1 MNHILSLPRWRAL
14 TPTHLGLRALCLF
27 VTSLALLF
35 HPANAFAQDDG
46 VGATGTIT
54 GRVLNMSSG
63 RYVSAARV
71 SVVGTNLEVQTNNFG
86 EYTLRNVPTGE
97 VTLRTTYLGQEPVTH
112 SVTVVAGRTAT
123 QNFRLGRAS
132 EDGAI
137 VLDEFTVDANRFK
150 TAREIAINEERTSVN
165 IKNVVSA
172 DAFGDIP
179 SGNIGEFVKFLPGVQ
194 IDYGAFNNNGQ
205 GFADDDASG
214 VSIRG
219 FGPEDTAILIDG
231 MPVSSATPGNLSRQV
246 ALDQLAVNNAS
257 RVELVKV
264 ITPDMPMNSIG
275 GQINL
280 ITKSAF
286 EYARPIY
293 SGRVFFNVNSNHMTL
308 SKTPGPVDKE
318 TYKVTPGLEFTVT
331 QPVTDKFGISFTGFG
346 TREVNQSYKGQPVW
360 NNNHA
365 SNYQNGAFV
374 NAAGEPTS
382 TANPVMTR
390 YQITDVGSIV
400 DRVSGNLRFDWKP
413 TPNQLLRANV
423 QYSTYESA
431 EAQRRLDFRPT
442 IATGANWGPD
452 FVIGTTGNSTT
463 AMTVITRD
471 REGDTKSAQMQYNL
485 DVGDWRFYA
494 AGSVSVSES
503 EFKDHENGHFS
514 ELALNL
520 NPGRVTLSDI
530 SGGIPRH
537 AETFW
542 RTNAGALANTPKDYT
557 VLENWV
563 FDGTTAKSGQAA
575 NRSTKGLFRLDVE
588 RDLSFLPFLG
598 SNPLKFKFG
607 GRRDQEKEEKWG
619 RGSNYREIL
628 RPGASYTVTDVLDDS
643 YLGQTPGFGLPA
655 QQWAS
660 TYKLFAIEEA
670 NDIFYEPDFDE
681 ATNTR
686 VENYNSWVNQQKSI
700 TETTDA
706 WYGMLSG
713 SFMKGRLSF
722 VGGARQEHK
731 TRKGRGPFTDGKWD
745 YVKRAD
751 GSLWKNT
758 DHPNGVQFSAGSN
771 RPLFAQTPAGE
782 ALRNTLR
789 AENVWFPDQPY
800 GSPTSGVRSL
810 ASRQLQ
816 LIPNREVNRKIT
828 GDPSYS
834 LSMLFQLTEKID
846 LKAGWSRSFGLPKL
860 EDVNRG
866 VLSGNNEFVIN
877 EYTSTEQQNQNGALG
892 EIKVA
897 NPGLLPETSNNL
909 DFEVSYHTDSGGK
922 LSVSYWYKTVTDQVM
937 NFTTYSGSPIFDAVL
952 PALGL
957 NPEDFQDWRLAT
969 SSNSS
974 TKQNTDGWE
983 FEVRQDFGFLGDW
996 GKHFQAFATYSFK
1009 SLGQP
1014 TAPNPVEIT
1023 TPTGEVISIVP
1034 TVRTITQRANRFGGA
1049 GLQFASRRLI
1059 AQIRGTYRNDNER
1072 GQDRIALING
1082 NFLRRFEPEE
1092 TRIDLSITYSLNQRF
1107 SLFLSGRDI
1116 FNGKRKQIVRDD
1128 LGLLPEYASTHEIKD
1143 FGVDWTFGVNGRF

>member
-35 HPANAFAQDDG
+35 HPADAFAQDDG

-86 EYTLRNVPTGE
+86 EYTLRNVPAGE

-194 IDYGAFNNNGQ
+194 IDYGSFNGNNQ

-264 ITPDMPMNSIG
+264 ITPDMPMNSAG

-286 EYARPIY
+286 EYSRPVY

-318 TYKVTPGLEFTVT
+318 AYKITPGLEFTVT
-331 QPVTDKFGISFTGFG
+331 QPIRENLGISFTGFG
-346 TREVNQSYKGQPVW
+346 TREVNQSYRGQPTW

-365 SNYQNGAFV
+365 ANFQNGAFV
-374 NAAGEPTS
+374 NLTGAPSS

-390 YQITDVGSIV
+390 FQVTDIGSIV
-400 DRVSGNLRFDWKP
+400 DRVSGNLRLDWKP
-413 TPNQLLRANV
+413 SPNQLLRVNL

-431 EAQRRLDFRPT
+431 EAQRKLDFRPT
-442 IATGANWGPD
+442 IATGADWGPQ
-452 FVIGTTGNSTT
+452 FVVGTTGNSTT
-463 AMTVITRD
+463 AMMITTRD
-471 REGDTKSAQMQYNL
+471 REGDTKSAQMQYNV
-485 DVGDWRFYA
+485 DIGGWRISA
-494 AGSVSVSES
+494 AGSISVSES
-503 EFKDHENGHFS
+503 EYKDSENGHFS
-514 ELALNL
+514 EIALNL
-520 NPGRVTLSDI
+520 NPGRVALSDI
-530 SGGIPRH
+530 SGGVPH
-537 AETFW
+537 YAETFW
-542 RTNAGALANTPKDYT
+542 RTNAGALANTRKDFT
-557 VLENWV
+557 ALENWV
-563 FDGTTAKSGQAA
+563 FDGTTAKSGEAS
-575 NRSTKGLFRLDVE
+575 NRSTKGLYRLDVD

-598 SNPLKFKFG
+598 SNPLSFKFG

-619 RGSNYREIL
+619 RGTGYREIL
-628 RPGASYTVTDVLDDS
+628 RPGASYSVLDVLDDV
-643 YLGQTPGFGLPA
+643 YIGQTPGYGLPG

-660 TYKLFAIEEA
+660 TYKLFQIEQEQ
-670 NDIFYEPDFDE
+670 DIFYAPDFDE
-681 ATNTR
+681 STNTR

-700 TETTDA
+700 TETKDA
-706 WYGMLSG
+706 WYGMFSG
-713 SFMKGRLSF
+713 SFLRGRFSY
-722 VGGARQEHK
+722 VGGLRQERN
-731 TRKGRGPFTDGKWD
+731 TREGRGPYTDNKWNFL
-745 YVKRAD
+745 KRPD
-751 GSLWKNT
+751 GSLYT
-758 DHPNGVQFSAGSN
+758 DAANPNGITLNSANSVIFQQN
-771 RPLFAQTPAGE
+771 EAGN
-782 ALRNTLR
+782 ALRQSLT
-789 AENVWFPDQPY
+789 AQGISFPSAPY
-800 GSPTSGVRSL
+800 GSTTNSL
-810 ASRQLQ
+810 AARQLQ
-816 LIPNREVNRKIT
+816 LIPNREVRQKVT

-834 LSMLFQLTEKID
+834 LSTAFRLTEKID
-846 LKAGWSRSFGLPKL
+846 LKAGWSRTMKLPKL
-860 EDVNRG
+860 EDSNRG
-866 VLSGNNEFVIN
+866 LLSGSGQFTVN
-877 EYTSTEQQNQNGALG
+877 EYTSTEQQNQQGAKG
-892 EIKVA
+892 QITVA
-897 NPGLLPETSNNL
+897 NPGLMPEKSNNL
-909 DFEVSYHTDSGGK
+909 DFEVSYYTDSGGK
-922 LSVSYWYKTVTDQVM
+922 LSVAYWHKTVTNLVI
-937 NFTTYSGSPIFDAVL
+937 NFTTYSGTPTFDTVL

-957 NPEDFQDWRLAT
+957 NPAEYEDWRVVT
-969 SSNSS
+969 STNSTS
-974 TKQNTDGWE
+974 EQKTDGWE
-983 FEVRQDFGFLGDW
+983 FEVRQDFGFLGGW
-996 GKHFQAFATYSFK
+996 GRNFQAFASYAFN
-1009 SLGQP
+1009 SLGDPP
-1014 TAPNPVEIT
+1014 TPAPYEFVAPNGQMVSLI
-1023 TPTGEVISIVP
+1023 P
-1034 TVRTITQRANRFGGA
+1034 TVNTITQRANRFGGA
-1049 GLQFASRRLI
+1049 GIQFASRRLI
-1059 AQIRGTYRNDNER
+1059 AQLRGTYRNDNER
-1072 GQDRIALING
+1072 GQDRITLING
-1082 NFLRRFEPEE
+1082 NFLRRFEPSE

-1116 FNGKRKQIVRDD
+1116 FNGKRKQIIRDD
-1128 LGLLPEYASTHEIKD
+1128 LGLLPAYAQTFDIRD